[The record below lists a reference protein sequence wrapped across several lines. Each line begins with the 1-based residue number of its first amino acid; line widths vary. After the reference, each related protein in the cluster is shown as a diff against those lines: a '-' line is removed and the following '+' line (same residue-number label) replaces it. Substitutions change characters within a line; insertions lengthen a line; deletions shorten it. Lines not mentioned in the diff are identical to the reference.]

1 MSAPSVADGT
11 LGKTDMPAR
20 RGRKERQVS
29 ETPTEYRFE
38 MTDEQ
43 RERAAMSNLTT
54 DMSTYELG
62 EWILRLQRE
71 RDAAIARAEAVER
84 VVEAALR
91 DQRVNRKHVA
101 LCRQLDVNEWSPE
114 LIAVQDEM
122 IAAAV
127 DLDIALD
134 DLSATRQEATNA
146 E

>member
-1 MSAPSVADGT
+1 
-11 LGKTDMPAR
+11 
-20 RGRKERQVS
+20 VS

-71 RDAAIARAEAVER
+71 RDAAIARAEAVERVEKLAER